1 MKLYGVRYKGDAE
14 LLAVSD
20 DLYIIKDYIS
30 PFVESGIQ
38 FEIGKIKSKNLTE
51 QEIEDLMLVRV
62 GLQFVPKKYTD
73 VVELFTRENYR
84 NLITTFNVLQGLYE
98 QDGLNRLDKNSISQ
112 TLRILY
118 SQIRNLKKDSL
129 TPENMSELQSM
140 MDQWKGKLTI
150 DDQ

>member
-84 NLITTFNVLQGLYE
+84 DLITTFNVLQGIYE
-98 QDGLNRLDKNSISQ
+98 QDGLNRSDKNSISQ

-118 SQIRNLKKDSL
+118 YQIRNLRKDSL
-129 TPENMSELQSM
+129 TPENMSELQNM

>member
-14 LLAVSD
+14 LLAISD

-84 NLITTFNVLQGLYE
+84 DLITTFNVLQGLYE
-98 QDGLNRLDKNSISQ
+98 QDGLNRSDKNSISQ

-129 TPENMSELQSM
+129 TPENMSELQNM

>member
-1 MKLYGVRYKGDAE
+1 MKLYGVRYKGDTE

-84 NLITTFNVLQGLYE
+84 DLITTFNVLQGLYE
-98 QDGLNRLDKNSISQ
+98 QGGLNRSDKNSISQ

-129 TPENMSELQSM
+129 TPENMSELQNM

>member
-1 MKLYGVRYKGDAE
+1 MKLYGVRYKGDTE
-14 LLAVSD
+14 LLAISD

-84 NLITTFNVLQGLYE
+84 DLITTFNVLQGLYE

>member
-1 MKLYGVRYKGDAE
+1 MKLCGVRYKGDTE
-14 LLAVSD
+14 LLAISD

-84 NLITTFNVLQGLYE
+84 DLITTFNVLQGLYE
-98 QDGLNRLDKNSISQ
+98 QDGLNRSDKNSISQ

-129 TPENMSELQSM
+129 TPENMSELQNM

>member
-1 MKLYGVRYKGDAE
+1 MKLYGVRYKGDTE
-14 LLAVSD
+14 LLAISD

-84 NLITTFNVLQGLYE
+84 DLITTFNVLQGLYE
-98 QDGLNRLDKNSISQ
+98 QGGLNRSNKNSISQ

-118 SQIRNLKKDSL
+118 SQIRNLRKDSL
-129 TPENMSELQSM
+129 TPENMSELQNM

>member
-20 DLYIIKDYIS
+20 DLYIIRDYIS

-84 NLITTFNVLQGLYE
+84 DLITTFNVLQGLYE
-98 QDGLNRLDKNSISQ
+98 QGGLNRSNKNSISQ

-129 TPENMSELQSM
+129 TPENMSELQNM

>member
-1 MKLYGVRYKGDAE
+1 MKLYGVRYKGDTE
-14 LLAVSD
+14 LLAISD

-38 FEIGKIKSKNLTE
+38 FEIGKIKFKNLTE

-84 NLITTFNVLQGLYE
+84 DLITTFNVLQGIYE
-98 QDGLNRLDKNSISQ
+98 QDGLNRSDKNSISQ

-118 SQIRNLKKDSL
+118 SQIRNLRKDSL
-129 TPENMSELQSM
+129 TPENMSELQNM

>member
-1 MKLYGVRYKGDAE
+1 MKLYGVRYKGDTE
-14 LLAVSD
+14 LLAISD

-84 NLITTFNVLQGLYE
+84 DLITTFNVLQGLYE
-98 QDGLNRLDKNSISQ
+98 QGGLNRSDKNSISQ

-118 SQIRNLKKDSL
+118 SQIRNLRKDSL
-129 TPENMSELQSM
+129 TPENMSELQNM

>member
-14 LLAVSD
+14 LLAISD

-73 VVELFTRENYR
+73 AVELFTRENYR
-84 NLITTFNVLQGLYE
+84 DLITTFNVLQGIYE
-98 QDGLNRLDKNSISQ
+98 QDGLNRSDKNSISQ

-118 SQIRNLKKDSL
+118 SQIRNLRKDSL
-129 TPENMSELQSM
+129 TPENMSELQNM

>member
-1 MKLYGVRYKGDAE
+1 MKLYGVRYKGDTE
-14 LLAVSD
+14 LLAISD

-84 NLITTFNVLQGLYE
+84 DLITTFNVLQGLYE
-98 QDGLNRLDKNSISQ
+98 QGGLNRSNKNSISQ

>member
-1 MKLYGVRYKGDAE
+1 MKLYGVRYKGDTE
-14 LLAVSD
+14 LLAISD

-84 NLITTFNVLQGLYE
+84 DLITTFNVLQGLYE
-98 QDGLNRLDKNSISQ
+98 QGGLNRSNKNSISQ

-129 TPENMSELQSM
+129 TPENMSELQNM

>member
-84 NLITTFNVLQGLYE
+84 DLITTFNVLQGLYE
-98 QDGLNRLDKNSISQ
+98 QGGLNRSNKNSISQ

-118 SQIRNLKKDSL
+118 SQIRNLRKDSL

>member
-1 MKLYGVRYKGDAE
+1 MKLYGVRYKGDTE
-14 LLAVSD
+14 LLAISD

-84 NLITTFNVLQGLYE
+84 DLITTFNVLQGIYE
-98 QDGLNRLDKNSISQ
+98 QDGLNRLDKNSIFQ

-118 SQIRNLKKDSL
+118 SQIRNLRKDLL
-129 TPENMSELQSM
+129 TPENMSELQNM